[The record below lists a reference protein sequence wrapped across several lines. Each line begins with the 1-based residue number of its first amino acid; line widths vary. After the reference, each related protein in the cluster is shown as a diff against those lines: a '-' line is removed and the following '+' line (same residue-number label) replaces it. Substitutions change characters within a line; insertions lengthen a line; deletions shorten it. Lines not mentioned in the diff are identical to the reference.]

1 MLLLPL
7 CARDAVKAGVRG
19 QISALIGQSGIGQS
33 GIGQSGISQFRHD
46 PAGRQAGKFRR
57 ITEVWNGGAF
67 VVAELVRR
75 LWPLNQGTP
84 VGVNLIAP
92 GA

>member
-7 CARDAVKAGVRG
+7 CAQDAVKAGVRG
-19 QISALIGQSGIGQS
+19 QISALIGQS

-57 ITEVWNGGAF
+57 ITEAWNGGAF